1 MTIRNLEAFF
11 RPRSVALIG
20 ASERKGSVGAIVT
33 RNLTGGGYAGPIML
47 VNPKRD
53 MIDGRPCYPDVASLP
68 EAPDLAVICTP
79 PATVP
84 GIVGGLARR
93 GTRGVVVITA
103 GFGDGGRAQGQ
114 SLRQAMLD
122 AARPH
127 LLRVVGPNCVGIM
140 APAIGLNATFAE
152 RDAKPGG
159 LAFVSQSGAVLLSIV
174 DWAEGRGVGFSHLAS
189 VGDMS
194 DVDFGDML
202 DYLAQDSATDAILLY
217 MEAVTHARKFM
228 STARA
233 ASRAKP
239 VIVMK
244 SGRNPASA
252 SAAATHTGA
261 LAGMDEV
268 YDAAF
273 ERAGMIR
280 VDTLDD
286 LFGAVEILGA
296 GRRVQGDRLAML
308 TNGGGFGVMATDSL
322 IDEGGRLADLSPET
336 LKRLDEVLPP
346 TWSHGN
352 PIDIIGD
359 ADGPRYERALSAL
372 MADRGV
378 DAVIA
383 MFCPTALASGTDA
396 AKAIARVVGREQRT
410 PVIAA
415 WIGAS
420 DGVVAGRQVLTDASV
435 PVYDSLNGAVRAV
448 MHMVRYHR
456 AKAALVETPPSV
468 PERFRPQ
475 TARARATIETAL
487 IEGRSLMTEPE
498 AKELLDAYGIP
509 VALTRTAGSVAGA
522 ADAATGIGYPV
533 ALKILSPDISHKS
546 DFGGVALDI
555 EDETGLHRAA
565 KAMLA
570 RIAANAPQAHIDGFT
585 VQQMIRRPK
594 AHELLI
600 GATVDPQFGPVILFG
615 QGGTSVEVV
624 ADKALALPP
633 LNMSLAR
640 DMIERTRIARLLH
653 GYRDEAPADIDAIAL
668 TIMKVA
674 QIVADLPEV
683 IELDINPLLA
693 GPDGVIALDARIK
706 VEASRIKGTERFAI
720 KPYPIELEE
729 RFELPDGSAMLLR
742 PIRPEDEPRLR
753 EGFARL
759 SAESIRMRFFAPLKT
774 LTQEMAARL
783 TQIDYDREMALVLT
797 TDQLPGEAEIFAVA
811 RLSCDPDNEQAEFAL
826 IVGDDFAGQ
835 GVGTRL
841 MTKLVAYARG
851 RGVGS
856 MIGIILSENKA
867 MLSICRKLGFT
878 IVEEPEEHDVK
889 VARLDLQGLE
899 PQE

>member
-20 ASERKGSVGAIVT
+20 ASERQGSVGAIIT

-53 MIDGRPCYPDVASLP
+53 MIDGRPCHPDVASLP

-79 PATVP
+79 PGTVP
-84 GIVGGLARR
+84 GIVDELARR

-103 GFGDGGRAQGQ
+103 GFGDGGLAQGQ
-114 SLRQAMLD
+114 ALRQAMLD

-127 LLRVVGPNCVGIM
+127 LLRVVGPNCVGVM

-202 DYLAQDSATDAILLY
+202 DYLAQDPTTDAILLY

-228 STARA
+228 SAARA

-359 ADGPRYERALSAL
+359 ADGPRYEHALSAL

-396 AKAIARVVGREQRT
+396 AEAISRVVGREQRT

-468 PERFRPQ
+468 PEWFRPL
-475 TARARATIETAL
+475 TARARATIDTAL

-498 AKELLDAYGIP
+498 AKELLAAYGIP
-509 VALTRTAGSVAGA
+509 VALTRTAGSVADA
-522 ADAATGIGYPV
+522 ADAAAGIGYPV

-555 EDETGLHRAA
+555 EDEAGLHAAA

-570 RIAANAPQAHIDGFT
+570 RIAANAPQARIEGFT

-594 AHELLI
+594 AHELLV
-600 GATVDPQFGPVILFG
+600 GASVDPQFGPVILFG
-615 QGGTSVEVV
+615 QGGTAVEVV

-640 DMIERTRIARLLH
+640 NMIERTRIARLLH
-653 GYRDEAPADIDAIAL
+653 GYRDEPRADIDAIAL
-668 TIMKVA
+668 TVMKVA

-706 VEASRIKGTERFAI
+706 VAASQIRGTERFAI
-720 KPYPIELEE
+720 KPYPIEMEE
-729 RFELPDGSAMLLR
+729 RFELTDGSAMLLR
-742 PIRPEDEPRLR
+742 PIRPEDEPRLQ
-753 EGFARL
+753 EGFSRL
-759 SAESIRMRFFAPLKT
+759 SAESIRMRFFASLKT
-774 LTQEMAARL
+774 LTHEMAARL
-783 TQIDYDREMALVLT
+783 TQIDYDREIALVLT
-797 TDQLPGEAEIFAVA
+797 TDRLPGEAKIFAVA

-856 MIGIILSENKA
+856 MIGVILSENKA
-867 MLSICRKLGFT
+867 MLSICRNLGFT
-878 IVEEPEEHDVK
+878 IVEEPDEHDVK
-889 VARLDLQGLE
+889 VARLEL
-899 PQE
+899 

>member
-1 MTIRNLEAFF
+1 MTVRNLEAFF

-20 ASERKGSVGAIVT
+20 ASERQGSVGAIIT
-33 RNLTGGGYAGPIML
+33 RNLTGGGYAGPVML

-53 MIDGRPCYPDVASLP
+53 TIDGRPCHPDVASLP

-84 GIVGGLARR
+84 GIVDELARR

-103 GFGDGGRAQGQ
+103 GFGEGGLAQGQ
-114 SLRQAMLD
+114 VLRQAMLD

-159 LAFVSQSGAVLLSIV
+159 LAFVSQSGAVLLGIV

-189 VGDMS
+189 IGDMS

-202 DYLAQDSATDAILLY
+202 DYLAQDPNTDAILLY

-228 STARA
+228 SAARA

-322 IDEGGRLADLSPET
+322 IDEGGRLADLSSDT
-336 LKRLDEVLPP
+336 LKRLDAVLPP

-372 MADRGV
+372 TADRGV

-396 AKAIARVVGREQRT
+396 AEAIARVVGREQRT

-420 DGVVAGRQVLTDASV
+420 DGVVAGRRILTDASV

-456 AKAALVETPPSV
+456 AKAALAETPPSV
-468 PERFRPQ
+468 PEWFRPV
-475 TARARATIETAL
+475 TARARATIDTAL

-498 AKELLDAYGIP
+498 AKELLAAYGIP
-509 VALTRTAGSVAGA
+509 VALTRTAGSAEDA
-522 ADAATGIGYPV
+522 ADAAAGIGYPV

-555 EDETGLHRAA
+555 EDEAGLHAAA

-570 RIAANAPQAHIDGFT
+570 RIAANAPQARVEGFT

-594 AHELLI
+594 AHELLV
-600 GATVDPQFGPVILFG
+600 GASVDPQFGPVILFG
-615 QGGTSVEVV
+615 QGGTAVEVV

-640 DMIERTRIARLLH
+640 DMIERTRIARLLQ
-653 GYRDEAPADIDAIAL
+653 GYRDEARADIDAIAL

-706 VEASRIKGTERFAI
+706 VAASQIKGTERFAI
-720 KPYPIELEE
+720 KPYPIEMEE
-729 RFELPDGSAMLLR
+729 RFELPGGSAMLLR

-774 LTQEMAARL
+774 LTHEMAARL

-797 TDQLPGEAEIFAVA
+797 TDRPPGEAEIFAVA

-878 IVEEPEEHDVK
+878 IVEEPDEHDVK
-889 VARLDLQGLE
+889 VARLEL
-899 PQE
+899 